1 MGNIINLESES
12 TNPLFGAIRTG
23 NLALIKRLLHEG
35 AASIKDT
42 DPDGKTAVIYAA
54 CTGHLDIVKWMITEG
69 GARADEI
76 DNDERTCLLGAA
88 KNGKLDV
95 VKWLL
100 NEGYSDISERNVD
113 EMTCLLNAAWY
124 GRLNIVQWLI
134 EENVESVLEKTTREG
149 MTALHLAAKGGH
161 LNVVKWL
168 LKKGGA
174 KISDADNNGHT
185 VLSAAILSPN
195 LDVVHWLLGEGNYR
209 IVESDDALII
219 ASDLSYGLSHDD
231 RLALVKLLVKNGVN
245 ISYVD
250 KQKRTAILCAA
261 GRQRYDIVL
270 WFLNEGG
277 EHVTEE
283 LWKKL
288 GWPTVTNFLCED
300 GLCTKP
306 RLLFRTML
314 LMGPPPNGEPNSPEM
329 KEFVRRICLHAK
341 KLRARFPHWLGKQ
354 NEAILHSIPRLPK
367 PLVSIFSSYS
377 APSVDDIWSDEL
389 GVLNVTTTATTPT
402 TRSRSQKRQKKQR

>member
-1 MGNIINLESES
+1 
-12 TNPLFGAIRTG
+12 
-23 NLALIKRLLHEG
+23 
-35 AASIKDT
+35 
-42 DPDGKTAVIYAA
+42 
-54 CTGHLDIVKWMITEG
+54 MI
-69 GARADEI
+69 
-76 DNDERTCLLGAA
+76 
-88 KNGKLDV
+88 
-95 VKWLL
+95 
-100 NEGYSDISERNVD
+100 
-113 EMTCLLNAAWY
+113 
-124 GRLNIVQWLI
+124 
-134 EENVESVLEKTTREG
+134 
-149 MTALHLAAKGGH
+149 
-161 LNVVKWL
+161 
-168 LKKGGA
+168 
-174 KISDADNNGHT
+174 KISIPLGT
-185 VLSAAILSPN
+185 FEILELNKFVFSTN
-195 LDVVHWLLGEGNYR
+195 LDVVHWLLGEGGYR

-261 GRQRYDIVL
+261 GRQRYSIVL

-277 EHVTEE
+277 EHVTKE
-283 LWKKL
+283 LWKAL
-288 GWPTVTNFLCED
+288 GWPTDTNFLCED
-300 GLCTKP
+300 RPCTKP
-306 RLLFRTML
+306 TLLFRTML

-341 KLRARFPHWLGKQ
+341 KLRARFPQWLDEQ

-389 GVLNVTTTATTPT
+389 GVLKTTATTPT